1 MKVENIWK
9 KYKKIQILD
18 KFILN
23 KIEGFDEN
31 KKRYVIINEIR
42 KGLLD
47 KKTMIMIKDFPKSY
61 NINKILEIIETRDY
75 FYIVEEKWDFTLED
89 LIKKEKLP
97 SINKIKE
104 IFFQI
109 NNTFKIFIEKK
120 IILKE
125 IIPSNIFI
133 NENSLSKELTIKI
146 SPTILFNFSNL
157 KDIEEDFAY
166 NYIPST
172 VAPEVLNAP
181 EFMNESSSI
190 WSLGTILYLLLFNEY
205 PYKGNSFYSLYKD
218 INSKKKLN
226 QPYDK
231 DLKDLLNKMLT
242 VNIKERISWNDYF
255 NHPFFKNNISKD
267 NNLLSDNSLLNKM
280 AFQLNKLYEDNL
292 NFEIIKFGYETK
304 IKQYEEKST
313 KLEEENKNDKTKIKK
328 YEEKITKLEEENKND
343 KNKIKILEV
352 EIEKGKTKLNEI
364 IKENQKD
371 KEKIKQIERNYNQIN
386 KNLINMTKNYQD
398 LKRKYEAK

>member
-1 MKVENIWK
+1 MKDENIWK
-9 KYKKIQILD
+9 KYKKIENLYHD
-18 KFILN
+18 FVLT
-23 KIEGFDEN
+23 KIKGFDEN
-31 KKRYVIINEIR
+31 KKQYVIINEMR
-42 KGLLD
+42 KQLI
-47 KKTMIMIKDFPKSY
+47 KKITMIMKTEDFPKSY
-61 NINKILEIIETRDY
+61 NINKILQMIETRDFFY
-75 FYIVEEKWDFTLED
+75 FVEEWDFTLED
-89 LIKKEKLP
+89 FIKKKEVP

-109 NNTFKIFIEKK
+109 NNTFKIFIENK

-125 IIPSNIFI
+125 ILPINILI

-218 INSKKKLN
+218 INSKKKLK
-226 QPYDK
+226 QPADK
-231 DLKDLLNKMLT
+231 DLKDLLNKMLK

-255 NHPFFKNNISKD
+255 NHPFFKYNISKD
-267 NNLLSDNSLLNKM
+267 NNLLYDNSLLNKM

-292 NFEIIKFGYETK
+292 NFE
-304 IKQYEEKST
+304 
-313 KLEEENKNDKTKIKK
+313 D
-328 YEEKITKLEEENKND
+328 
-343 KNKIKILEV
+343 IKIGM
-352 EIEKGKTKLNEI
+352 K
-364 IKENQKD
+364 QK
-371 KEKIKQIERNYNQIN
+371 
-386 KNLINMTKNYQD
+386 
-398 LKRKYEAK
+398 